1 MSECTFDLA
10 MELCKS
16 DSPFPVFFD
25 EGWEWLAFSR
35 KDNAKRNF
43 ESCDFVEGVDY
54 VVLLITEESDN
65 HKDLSPQEKAVL
77 QRTQRIQMTVDCFK
91 SWAMMVGTAKGKEV
105 RKYFLDCEKALKGSF
120 TQIQNLVLSF
130 EARIDNAV
138 NTALASRLEKI
149 DKYEQSCKDHKGTGS
164 VIQSDVED
172 KKYPSE
178 TITVHE
184 YCRRKGIDRT
194 LWLTFSRRYAQ
205 FVRVGTKA
213 EPPRHNGKLVI
224 YGEYYYYADAAL
236 KSVLDLD

>member
-1 MSECTFDLA
+1 MSEFTFDLA
-10 MELCKS
+10 MDLCKS

-25 EGWEWLAFSR
+25 LGWEWLEFSR
-35 KDNAKRNF
+35 KDSAKRNF
-43 ESCDFVEGVDY
+43 ESCGFVEGVDFIRSHRN
-54 VVLLITEESDN
+54 VESGAVTR
-65 HKDLSPQEKAVL
+65 DLEF
-77 QRTQRIQMTVDCFK
+77 IQMTIDCFK

-105 RKYFLDCEKALKGSF
+105 RKYFLECEKALKESF
-120 TQIQNLVLSF
+120 NQIQNLLLNF
-130 EARIDNAV
+130 EARIDTAV

-213 EPPRHNGKLVI
+213 EPPRHYGKLVI